1 MNRWFIRFVCL
12 AILLA
17 FAVMT
22 AQIAGLN
29 GTWKLNVGRSR
40 WGKVQKPVSVVLQI
54 QHTEPLLTY
63 SGTVIYS
70 NEETR
75 TFAFDGAIDGR
86 EYHMD
91 RSYGGGNI
99 TIRRLNSQAIKSVFH
114 SADGRFTETATTT
127 ISAGGKILTRQLQVD
142 SPEGRKSWTEVYDK
156 Q

>member
-29 GTWKLNVGRSR
+29 GTWKLNVERSR

-54 QHTEPLLTY
+54 QHAEPHLTY
-63 SGTVIYS
+63 SGNVIYS

-75 TFAFDGAIDGR
+75 TFTFDGAIDGR

-91 RSYGGGNI
+91 RSYGGGSI
-99 TIRRLNSQAIKSVFH
+99 VIRRLNSQAIKSIFR
-114 SADGRFTETATTT
+114 STDGRFTETATTT
-127 ISAGGKILTRQLQVD
+127 ISAGGTVLTRQLQVD
-142 SPEGRKSWTEVYDK
+142 SPEGRRSWTEVYDK

>member
-29 GTWKLNVGRSR
+29 GTWKLNVERSR

-54 QHTEPLLTY
+54 QHAEPHLTY

-70 NEETR
+70 NEDMR

-91 RSYGGGNI
+91 RSYGSGSI
-99 TIRRLNSQAIKSVFH
+99 VTRRLNSQAIKSVFH
-114 SADGRFTETATTT
+114 SEDGRFTETATTT
-127 ISAGGKILTRQLQVD
+127 ISAGGTVLTRQLQVD
-142 SPEGRKSWTEVYDK
+142 GPGGRRSWTEVYDK